1 MARWL
6 NSDRGWALA
15 LMLIVAILLAGI
27 PVVADAPLAGGP
39 PTLTVNICHPL
50 PGMNVSTTPCAA
62 ALRRIVRIP
71 AHIDHDSGA
80 VARFAPPRFDRL
92 PDAPDPPPPRASI

>member
-15 LMLIVAILLAGI
+15 LVLVVAILLAGT
-27 PVVADAPLAGGP
+27 PVVADAPLSGGP

-50 PGMNVSTTPCAA
+50 PGINVSTSICVVVQTSVTKSMRPVD
-62 ALRRIVRIP
+62 R
-71 AHIDHDSGA
+71 DSGA
-80 VARFAPPRFDRL
+80 VARFEPPRFDRL